1 MQIRSTQQ
9 YANLFSFVV
18 IERIMSKQANLH
30 DEFLEVFVG
39 LLVLIDLRKAFNK
52 IKLPIIRFR

>member
-18 IERIMSKQANLH
+18 IERITSKQANLH

-52 IKLPIIRFR
+52 IKLLIIRLR

>member
-18 IERIMSKQANLH
+18 IERIMSKQANQV
-30 DEFLEVFVG
+30 LEE
-39 LLVLIDLRKAFNK
+39 NK
-52 IKLPIIRFR
+52 VSYNL